1 MITFSDFQSINNEV
15 EVAVSEAFDTM
26 KTKSPMDYILFLAM
40 VIIEKNMIIQ
50 IQKYFHM

>member
-26 KTKSPMDYILFLAM
+26 KTKSPMDYILFLA
-40 VIIEKNMIIQ
+40 NGDYPQ
-50 IQKYFHM
+50 IRN